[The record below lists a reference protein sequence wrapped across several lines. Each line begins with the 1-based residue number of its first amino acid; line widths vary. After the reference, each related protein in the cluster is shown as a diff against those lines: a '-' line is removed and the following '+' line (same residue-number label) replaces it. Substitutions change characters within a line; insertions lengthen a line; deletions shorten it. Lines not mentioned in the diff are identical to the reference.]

1 MAGVPV
7 WDYGKDKNRGLVQE
21 RLEVRKKVEKNTAAK
36 KTVEKKTVSAV
47 KAAEPVAKVE
57 ETPEVQAETPAEEK
71 TQAPAAEPVVEEKPA
86 EAAKTAAKKTE
97 KSAAAKKTTKAATAK
112 KEPAEKPAKTT
123 KAAASQKIVLQMSGR
138 EELSMEGLVERVK
151 QAYVNEGHSA
161 ASIKNVEVYIKP
173 EEGMAYYVIDGYAS
187 GISL

>member
-1 MAGVPV
+1 M
-7 WDYGKDKNRGLVQE
+7 
-21 RLEVRKKVEKNTAAK
+21 RKKVEKNTAAK

-71 TQAPAAEPVVEEKPA
+71 TEAPAAEPVAEEKPA

-97 KSAAAKKTTKAATAK
+97 KPAAAAKKTTKAATAK
-112 KEPAEKPAKTT
+112 KEPAEKPAKAT